1 MKIQTHTERKLNFT
15 AVLAGIFLAVL
26 ALAHADD
33 SRTNSWLTTYAGK
46 YARIYTTDANRTN
59 GVAVTTWSNGSQSQN
74 SPAYCGVQEI
84 YSSSNYVYIRSTGLG
99 AHTMGPWYLNAA
111 HTTTFPNY
119 PANQKAFFRIPRT
132 VTIPA
137 TKTQTAL
144 GTIGFFVDGIAM
156 FDSADGFVWTG
167 SAESGSG
174 TGYWHREAYANEG
187 VTFDPGFAHQ
197 ENTGNHH
204 YHGDPIALRY
214 LLGDHVDF
222 NATTKIYSESGT
234 APTKHSPILAWVK
247 DGLPVYGPY
256 GYSVATNPAS
266 GVRRML
272 SGFVLRNGQNG
283 TDNLTNTAR
292 ATIPAWAQRLYS
304 VAAAQAGPALSTTYP
319 IARYMED
326 YAYLGDLLNTNSGLT
341 NVLGVDFDLNEYN
354 VRWCVT
360 PEFPD
365 GTYAYFVSMETNG
378 VPKYPNN
385 IGRAYYASPTGGAVT
400 NFAET
405 VMTNLLTGPNASPVL
420 NAPTANNGAVKLTWG
435 ATEGGTYMVQSTT
448 NFSAWTTNST
458 NVAAVLNAASFTNNP
473 TDNYRFYRVART
485 ALATYDPVSGTST
498 GGGGTGILSVSPT
511 SGNRGTTFTLTINL
525 DATVGPPPANAPIN
539 SITVGSITG
548 TGNVHVSQ
556 TQVTSSITIPAG
568 AATGAQTVT
577 VVFPGPPANPTATV
591 TYTLTS
597 GFTIN

>member
-1 MKIQTHTERKLNFT
+1 MKIQIHTHRKMNFT
-15 AVLAGIFLAVL
+15 ATLLGLSFALLAV
-26 ALAHADD
+26 AHAADP
-33 SRTNSWLTTYAGK
+33 RTNSWLTTYAGQ

-59 GVAVTTWSNGSQSQN
+59 GVSVTTWSNGTQTQAN
-74 SPAYCGVQEI
+74 PAYCGIQEV
-84 YSSSNYVYIRSTGLG
+84 YSSADYVYVRSTGLG

-119 PANQKAFFRIPRT
+119 PANQKALFRIPRS

-137 TKTQTAL
+137 NKTQTAL
-144 GTIGFFVDGIAM
+144 GTIGFFVDGVAM

-167 SAESGSG
+167 SAEAGNG

-214 LLGDHVDF
+214 LLGDHVSFD
-222 NATTKIYSESGT
+222 ATTKIYSEST
-234 APTKHSPILAWVK
+234 NAVTKHSPILAWVK

-256 GYSVATNPAS
+256 GYSNATNANS

-272 SGFVLRNGQNG
+272 SGFQLRNGLNG

-304 VAAAQAGPALSTTYP
+304 VAAAQAGPTNFTTYP

-326 YAYLGDLLNTNSGLT
+326 YAYLGDLTNTATGT
-341 NVLGVDFDLNEYN
+341 NYQLGVEFDLNEYN

-360 PEFPD
+360 PEFPN

-378 VPKYPNN
+378 IPKYPNN
-385 IGRAYYASPTGGAVT
+385 IGRAFYASPTGGAVT
-400 NFAET
+400 NITET
-405 VMTNLLTGPNASPVL
+405 VVTNLLAGPNLAASL
-420 NAPTANNGAVKLTWG
+420 NAPTVANGAVKLTWS

-448 NFSAWTTNST
+448 NFSTWITNST
-458 NVAAVLNAASFTNNP
+458 TVAAVLNAASYTNNP

-485 ALATYDPVSGTST
+485 ALATYDPVSSTSS
-498 GGGGTGILSVSPT
+498 GGGLVYPVPGGSVSRGNGTNITLSITLSGPPSPPAGAPIT
-511 SGNRGTTFTLTINL
+511 SVTLGSLTATGAAISYVTQGTVLANFSIPSNNATNAQTVVVTFTS
-525 DATVGPPPANAPIN
+525 GPPPY
-539 SITVGSITG
+539 TFTG
-548 TGNVHVSQ
+548 
-556 TQVTSSITIPAG
+556 
-568 AATGAQTVT
+568 
-577 VVFPGPPANPTATV
+577 
-591 TYTLTS
+591 
-597 GFTIN
+597 GFTINP